1 MANPK
6 NNKTA
11 GIIRLSVLVILLI
24 NQALVSFGYNPLP
37 FSDVQ
42 IYEAVSTVALV
53 VSALY
58 STYRNTNLTTEAEE
72 AQVVLER
79 KKARK

>member
-11 GIIRLSVLVILLI
+11 GIVRLVVLLILLI
-24 NQALVSFGYNPLP
+24 NQTLISFGYNPLP
-37 FSDVQ
+37 FSDEQ

>member
-1 MANPK
+1 M
-6 NNKTA
+6 
-11 GIIRLSVLVILLI
+11 LLI
-24 NQALVSFGYNPLP
+24 LIINQSLISFGYNPLP
-37 FSDVQ
+37 FSDEQ
-42 IYEAVSTVALV
+42 IYEGVSTVALV